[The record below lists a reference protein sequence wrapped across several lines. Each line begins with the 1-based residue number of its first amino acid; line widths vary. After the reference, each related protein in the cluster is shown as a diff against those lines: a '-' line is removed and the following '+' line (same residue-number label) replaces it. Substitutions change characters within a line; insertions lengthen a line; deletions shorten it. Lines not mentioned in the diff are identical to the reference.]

1 MGPQIGK
8 GHTIGEGV
16 LHQLGRGCR
25 EQDLSA
31 VPGSGD
37 TGSPVD
43 IHPDVAVGHRG
54 GGPGVQPHP
63 HPDRYVVWPLVARQT
78 PLGRN
83 RCQRR
88 AASGGEDGEERVPL
102 DAYHCPVPG
111 VDGVPQ
117 DAPVLCEERAVVV
130 AEGIEQTSGP
140 LDVGEE
146 KGDGAGGAR
155 PKSGGRIPVRLHPAV
170 LVCLDSH
177 PRPRPHWALDWPY
190 RPSPCSAYPARHHT
204 EAGFAHLP
212 PSDAYRDMVSPT
224 PVEQPNTL
232 GELEDSGWADRTVKE
247 ELRHNLVERL
257 RTGADLF
264 PGIVGFGD
272 TVIPALERAI
282 LAGHDIILL
291 GERGQAKTRLIRR
304 LVELLD
310 PEIPVIAGTELNDS
324 PLRPVSVEGRR
335 ILAERGKETP
345 IAWLP
350 RERRFAEKLAT
361 PDTSVA
367 DLIGDI
373 DPIRVAEGRYL
384 SDEHTI
390 HFGLVPRTNRGIFS
404 INELPDL
411 PARIQVALLNVLEE
425 RDIQVRGFTIRLP
438 LDVMLV
444 ASANPEDYT
453 NRGRIITPLKDR
465 FGSEIRTHYPRERAD
480 EIEIM
485 QQEARPPAPE
495 VPITVPDVLEDVLA
509 EFTRQVRASSHVNQR
524 SGVSVRFTIANKET
538 MVASSIRRALRTGEG
553 VAVPRVSDLPS
564 TVQSSMGRVEFEVF
578 EEGREAEILR
588 RLLASAVL
596 EIFRERLSGFDFRP
610 WLEQFEEGLEV
621 TSGDLVGSD
630 EMLRQA
636 EPMGDITPL
645 LQRLGVQAESPA
657 HTASALEF
665 ALEGLHL
672 TRRLNKT
679 TTAGGARYGG

>member
-1 MGPQIGK
+1 MVNP
-8 GHTIGEGV
+8 
-16 LHQLGRGCR
+16 
-25 EQDLSA
+25 
-31 VPGSGD
+31 
-37 TGSPVD
+37 
-43 IHPDVAVGHRG
+43 
-54 GGPGVQPHP
+54 
-63 HPDRYVVWPLVARQT
+63 
-78 PLGRN
+78 
-83 RCQRR
+83 
-88 AASGGEDGEERVPL
+88 
-102 DAYHCPVPG
+102 
-111 VDGVPQ
+111 
-117 DAPVLCEERAVVV
+117 
-130 AEGIEQTSGP
+130 TS
-140 LDVGEE
+140 
-146 KGDGAGGAR
+146 
-155 PKSGGRIPVRLHPAV
+155 
-170 LVCLDSH
+170 
-177 PRPRPHWALDWPY
+177 
-190 RPSPCSAYPARHHT
+190 
-204 EAGFAHLP
+204 
-212 PSDAYRDMVSPT
+212 
-224 PVEQPNTL
+224 VEQPNTL

-538 MVASSIRRALRTGEG
+538 MVASSVRRALRTGEG

-596 EIFRERLSGFDFRP
+596 EIFRERLSGFDFRR

-636 EPMGDITPL
+636 ERLGDITPL

>member
-1 MGPQIGK
+1 MYAWLAQ
-8 GHTIGEGV
+8 
-16 LHQLGRGCR
+16 
-25 EQDLSA
+25 
-31 VPGSGD
+31 
-37 TGSPVD
+37 
-43 IHPDVAVGHRG
+43 
-54 GGPGVQPHP
+54 
-63 HPDRYVVWPLVARQT
+63 
-78 PLGRN
+78 
-83 RCQRR
+83 
-88 AASGGEDGEERVPL
+88 
-102 DAYHCPVPG
+102 
-111 VDGVPQ
+111 
-117 DAPVLCEERAVVV
+117 
-130 AEGIEQTSGP
+130 
-140 LDVGEE
+140 
-146 KGDGAGGAR
+146 
-155 PKSGGRIPVRLHPAV
+155 
-170 LVCLDSH
+170 
-177 PRPRPHWALDWPY
+177 
-190 RPSPCSAYPARHHT
+190 
-204 EAGFAHLP
+204 LP
-212 PSDAYRDMVSPT
+212 PTDAYRDAVNRT
-224 PVEQPNTL
+224 PAEQPLTL
-232 GELEDSGWADRTVKE
+232 GELEDSGWEDRTVKE
-247 ELRHNLVERL
+247 ELRHNLVEHL
-257 RTGADLF
+257 RSDSDLF

-282 LAGHDIILL
+282 LAGHDIIFL

-335 ILAERGKETP
+335 ILAERGRETP

-350 RERRFAEKLAT
+350 RDRRFAEKLAT

-425 RDIQVRGFTIRLP
+425 RDIQIRGFTIRLP

-465 FGSEIRTHYPRERAD
+465 FGSEIRTHYPQDRAD

-485 QQEARPPAPE
+485 QQEARPPAPD
-495 VPITVPDVLEDVLA
+495 VPITVPEVLEDVLA

-538 MVASSIRRALRTGEG
+538 MVASSVRRALRTGEG

-578 EEGREAEILR
+578 EEGRETEILR

-596 EIFRERLSGFDFRP
+596 EVFRERLSGFDFRP

-621 TSGDLVGSD
+621 TSGDLVASD

-636 EPMGDITPL
+636 EPLADLTPL